1 MLAIAGSEPVL
12 TPDGVDLADGTYRPT
27 AVLDEGIADKL
38 GIHLAYLRK
47 LRAQAIDLYDANVNG
62 WLDRADPARK
72 FLVRCFRGQDGS
84 GVARALLS
92 DGYQADRSP
101 GRADRDHG
109 RRPPRP
115 AWTCGFKGCDLTERR
130 MYVRLY
136 SEQVSAM
143 ALALLAATGPRS
155 PGPRARRTRWCG
167 AAW

>member
-1 MLAIAGSEPVL
+1 MTTDPARPGPFTARHATLEDLEVLLTEQQARKVDIVAAPQALRRDGMLAIAGSEPVL

-92 DGYQADRSP
+92 DGYKRIDHLDVLTAIMDGVAQAGVD
-101 GRADRDHG
+101 
-109 RRPPRP
+109 
-115 AWTCGFKGCDLTERR
+115 
-130 MYVRLY
+130 VRVQGL
-136 SEQVSAM
+136 
-143 ALALLAATGPRS
+143 
-155 PGPRARRTRWCG
+155 
-167 AAW
+167 